1 MRYRGQRNWMYY
13 AVNDLE
19 NRLNEDPF
27 ALAFFLFL
35 TKISFQNHPINIY
48 IYIFIYIY
56 IYIYLS
62 HSSTSIK
69 PFLANSQKDA
79 STRERNAIRG
89 TRIYTTTPLPL
100 LLEREAVLLF
110 VSRHTPPPPR
120 STKCQKNEVR
130 SSLYFLSLSLSP
142 SSPRISS
149 TLNFFSFS
157 FLFHLVY
164 SRVLMRSRALSFE
177 ANGCSCSRS
186 HTVANS
192 RTVNQPRVLIL
203 VGRSRYNGVQAYIDT
218 DIITT

>member
-1 MRYRGQRNWMYY
+1 MDVLRHERPRKSIKRGSVRSCFFPFSN
-13 AVNDLE
+13 E
-19 NRLNEDPF
+19 N
-27 ALAFFLFL
+27 FFP
-35 TKISFQNHPINIY
+35 KSSYKY
-48 IYIFIYIY
+48 IYIYIY

-120 STKCQKNEVR
+120 STKCQKNEVC

-142 SSPRISS
+142 SSSLSLSPTSSHISS